1 MDNMNGNIGKLA
13 TSDHSEA
20 AIPSPKIQ
28 PVELSNSNRPPFPF
42 NEIPSLSHSIKT
54 LTYHVPPAIIYDIV
68 MMQCILCTAFIFD
81 KYFWNVSTTKSW
93 KSWQVMIRT
102 ALPLRSHWL
111 ENRKSRDA
119 SEVKITTSVT
129 NACGRLK
136 KLNIGGKAEHRKG
149 DYEPEKR
156 KDWCLCLKLWIS
168 NLPCIVLGLSFVLV
182 SDRIRSENNNCCRVA
197 KSDLNSTEA
206 YFATKK
212 ISTKK
217 WPKNDLKLPK
227 LAQKWPKIAKN
238 GPKMNRNG
246 PK

>member
-1 MDNMNGNIGKLA
+1 MATLA
-13 TSDHSEA
+13 NWQHRTTVRP
-20 AIPSPKIQ
+20 PSPKIQ

-54 LTYHVPPAIIYDIV
+54 LTYHVPPAIIYDIL

-81 KYFWNVSTTKSW
+81 KYFWKVSTTKSRN
-93 KSWQVMIRT
+93 SWQVMIRT

-111 ENRKSRDA
+111 DNRKSRDA

-129 NACGRLK
+129 NDCGRLK

-149 DYEPEKR
+149 DYEPKKR

-182 SDRIRSENNNCCRVA
+182 CDRIRSENNNCCRWNFFEDKWIFFEERWIRV
-197 KSDLNSTEA
+197 KDDPHNRSDS
-206 YFATKK
+206 
-212 ISTKK
+212 
-217 WPKNDLKLPK
+217 WV
-227 LAQKWPKIAKN
+227 
-238 GPKMNRNG
+238 
-246 PK
+246 